1 MPAHVHQMRG
11 MTTTV
16 LKNLVVLARM
26 LERLERSAVR
36 VDAQQYRTVVRHLAR
51 ELAMAPNDQRLD
63 TLLEGFP
70 ETAELFENLHYA
82 HAGLC
87 RSPLDKSLPAEL
99 DAREF
104 LAGVQR
110 RAAGDA

>member
-1 MPAHVHQMRG
+1 MHG

-26 LERLERSAVR
+26 LERLDRSPVR
-36 VDAQQYRTVVRHLAR
+36 VDAQQYRTVVKHLAR
-51 ELAMAPNDQRLD
+51 ELAIAPHDHRLE

-70 ETAELFENLHYA
+70 GASEIYENLHYA

-87 RSPLDKSLPAEL
+87 RSPIEQSLPAEL
-99 DAREF
+99 DAREMI
-104 LAGVQR
+104 ASVQR
-110 RAAGDA
+110 RAAGAA